1 MTTEDKIINYLTK
14 LYCLSRLKS
23 SDKQWSKGQYV
34 RDVDRRRAYTTWHK
48 ADIIRQN
55 QLLRSYT
62 RFHNKIDTMFHKE
75 PMMSHF
81 L

>member
-1 MTTEDKIINYLTK
+1 MATEDKIINYLTK

-23 SDKQWSKGQYV
+23 EDKQWNKGKYV

-48 ADIIRQN
+48 ADIIRQS
-55 QLLRSYT
+55 QLLRSYN
-62 RFHNKIDTMFHKE
+62 RFHDKIDTMFHAE
-75 PMMSHF
+75 PMVLHS